1 MSRTRDTAAANED
14 RDIKDII
21 SGIKTGS
28 AAGLKICAAFKSA
41 FGIDIVDARPRTGGS
56 RSTHYD
62 FDILVRESSAEPVW
76 RHVEHKGSQQARPI
90 GPNEKPW
97 TAGVQFHNGG
107 CDKYSLA
114 KKYARTWY
122 DIHVGSG
129 TLKREF
135 GITADTPSYEDWFN
149 LDCCTQGDP
158 KSAFGKELKRKV
170 RALRP
175 GPKPSLREKRGMV
188 LSALEITDADK
199 QLFIHEVLPI
209 ANQALEQ
216 KDYWLTIHGPVTGEF
231 HVAWFPKFTITT
243 INDVI
248 VTKNLDIEFEFRCAA
263 DFAFRA
269 ILRWGKG
276 AGFSCLRI
284 DLK

>member
-1 MSRTRDTAAANED
+1 MSRTRNTAAANED
-14 RDIKDII
+14 KDIKDII
-21 SGIKTGS
+21 SGIKTKS
-28 AAGLKICAAFKSA
+28 VAGLKICNAFKST
-41 FGIDIVDARPRTGGS
+41 FGIDIVDARARTGAS

-62 FDILVRESSAEPVW
+62 FDILVRDSSAEPVW
-76 RHVEHKGSQQARPI
+76 RHVEHKGSQQTRPI

-149 LDCCTQGDP
+149 LDCRTQADP

-188 LSALEITDADK
+188 LTALEITDADK
-199 QLFIHEVLPI
+199 QLLIQEVLPI

-216 KDYWLTIHGPVTGEF
+216 KDYWLTIHGPVTGDF

-248 VTKNLDIEFEFRCAA
+248 VTKNLDIEFEFRCA
-263 DFAFRA
+263 DEFTFRA

>member
-14 RDIKDII
+14 KDIKDII
-21 SGIKTGS
+21 SGIKSGS
-28 AAGLKICAAFKSA
+28 ASGLKICAAFKST
-41 FGIDIVDARPRTGGS
+41 FGIDIVDARPRAGGS

-62 FDILVRESSAEPVW
+62 FEILVRDSNDELVW

-107 CDKYSLA
+107 CEKYSLA
-114 KKYARTWY
+114 KKYAHTWY
-122 DIHVGSG
+122 DLHVGSG
-129 TLKREF
+129 SLKQEF
-135 GITADTPSYEDWFN
+135 DITADTPTYEDWFN
-149 LDCCTQGDP
+149 LDARVQSDP
-158 KSAFGKELKRKV
+158 RSEFGKELKRKV
-170 RALRP
+170 RAAR
-175 GPKPSLREKRGMV
+175 GPRTSLLEKREPV
-188 LSALEITDADK
+188 LGALEITKEDK
-199 QLFIHEVLPI
+199 QLFIQEVLPI

-216 KDYWLTIHGPVTGEF
+216 KDYWLTIHGPVTGDF
-231 HVAWFPKFTITT
+231 HVAWFPKFTITA
-243 INDVI
+243 IKDVI
-248 VTKNLDIEFEFRCAA
+248 VSKNLDIEFEFLCA
-263 DFAFRA
+263 DEFTFRA